1 MNMKRYT
8 YKLTS
13 GKQYNVQAKD
23 IVEAMWKIIEKHGA
37 DVRLA
42 WLQQDALQDK

>member
-1 MNMKRYT
+1 MKRYS

-23 IVEAMWKIIEKHGA
+23 SGAAMWKIIEKHGA